1 MKYVQMLKRWQ
12 KKNLSGQMNDVVFDD
27 IRVIS
32 VDVINDALSVI
43 DEALSQMVK
52 RELVST
58 SEVINFLLD
67 IRNLLTA
74 DILGADMVKS
84 FAQLS
89 L

>member
-1 MKYVQMLKRWQ
+1 
-12 KKNLSGQMNDVVFDD
+12 MNDVVFDD

>member
-1 MKYVQMLKRWQ
+1 MLKRWQ
-12 KKNLSGQMNDVVFDD
+12 KKNLSGQMNDGVFDD

-74 DILGADMVKS
+74 DILVADMPRRLSK
-84 FAQLS
+84 LS

>member
-1 MKYVQMLKRWQ
+1 
-12 KKNLSGQMNDVVFDD
+12 MNDGVFDD
-27 IRVIS
+27 IKVIS
-32 VDVINDALSVI
+32 VDVISDALSII
-43 DEALSQMVK
+43 DAALSQMVK

-74 DILGADMVKS
+74 DILVDDMTRRLSK
-84 FAQLS
+84 LS

>member
-1 MKYVQMLKRWQ
+1 
-12 KKNLSGQMNDVVFDD
+12 MNDVVFDD

-32 VDVINDALSVI
+32 VDVINDALSVV

-74 DILGADMVKS
+74 DILVADMPRRLS
-84 FAQLS
+84 QLS

>member
-1 MKYVQMLKRWQ
+1 
-12 KKNLSGQMNDVVFDD
+12 MNDGVFDD

-74 DILGADMVKS
+74 DILVADMPRRLSK
-84 FAQLS
+84 LS